1 MSLPDLPPPTL
12 VQDGEGLGRLLDDLE
27 RQDEVAV
34 DTEADSFFSHRE
46 KVCLMQ
52 VTAEDRDYLVDPLAA
67 DVDLGKL
74 GDLFADPRRTKV
86 FHDGEYDVLILKRDH
101 AFEFTALFDTRVA
114 AASLGST
121 SPGLASVIEAEF
133 GVELDKTQ
141 QRSNWAKRPLTD
153 EQVAYA
159 RLDTHFLLPLMH
171 RLRERLEERGRTA
184 IVDGECRRI
193 EALEASAPRFDA
205 DDFVRIKGVRK
216 LRPVERQALRELYA
230 LREELA
236 SEANVPPFRI
246 MNNQVLLE
254 LARECPDQERRL
266 SRVHGFSPRMVRRFG
281 DRVLDAIEDAAE
293 KGPLENLPVRPK
305 RDGTGVLDE
314 VELELYERLKR
325 WRKGVA
331 EAEGIESAYLLNR
344 HVMLRLA
351 QGRPSDE
358 DTLEGIEGLQP
369 WQLEAYADDLL
380 DLIEDFED
388 DVEAGKV
395 PRRRPRRR

>member
-1 MSLPDLPPPTL
+1 
-12 VQDGEGLGRLLDDLE
+12 
-27 RQDEVAV
+27 
-34 DTEADSFFSHRE
+34 
-46 KVCLMQ
+46 
-52 VTAEDRDYLVDPLAA
+52 
-67 DVDLGKL
+67 
-74 GDLFADPRRTKV
+74 
-86 FHDGEYDVLILKRDH
+86 
-101 AFEFTALFDTRVA
+101 
-114 AASLGST
+114 
-121 SPGLASVIEAEF
+121 
-133 GVELDKTQ
+133 
-141 QRSNWAKRPLTD
+141 
-153 EQVAYA
+153 
-159 RLDTHFLLPLMH
+159 
-171 RLRERLEERGRTA
+171 
-184 IVDGECRRI
+184 
-193 EALEASAPRFDA
+193 
-205 DDFVRIKGVRK
+205 
-216 LRPVERQALRELYA
+216 
-230 LREELA
+230 
-236 SEANVPPFRI
+236 
-246 MNNQVLLE
+246 
-254 LARECPDQERRL
+254 
-266 SRVHGFSPRMVRRFG
+266 MVRRFG